1 MDQLSRNDDLTAA
14 LSRTHLDL
22 VVVDEAH
29 RMSAHYFGNELKR
42 TRRYELGQLLGR
54 ITRHLLL
61 MTATPHSGK
70 DEDYQLFLALLHPD
84 RFEGKFRR
92 SDHSTDA
99 SGLTRRMVKE
109 ELLTVDGRRLFP
121 ERKAIT
127 VTYPLSASEREL
139 YDAVTEYVRKE
150 WDHADSLKETGD
162 TRTGVTVGFA
172 LTVLQR
178 RLASSP
184 EEILR
189 SLERRRRRL
198 EQRRHELLYGAL
210 AEVESGLRLA
220 EVVGT
225 DVDIDA
231 DLEELDVAERET
243 GRGGSGRCGDGCA
256 DPRGARTQRSRSWP
270 TWRHWPATYGT
281 RGPPEVDRAARPPA
295 H

>member
-99 SGLTRRMVKE
+99 SGLTRRM
-109 ELLTVDGRRLFP
+109 
-121 ERKAIT
+121 
-127 VTYPLSASEREL
+127 
-139 YDAVTEYVRKE
+139 
-150 WDHADSLKETGD
+150 
-162 TRTGVTVGFA
+162 
-172 LTVLQR
+172 
-178 RLASSP
+178 
-184 EEILR
+184 
-189 SLERRRRRL
+189 
-198 EQRRHELLYGAL
+198 
-210 AEVESGLRLA
+210 
-220 EVVGT
+220 
-225 DVDIDA
+225 
-231 DLEELDVAERET
+231 
-243 GRGGSGRCGDGCA
+243 
-256 DPRGARTQRSRSWP
+256 
-270 TWRHWPATYGT
+270 
-281 RGPPEVDRAARPPA
+281 
-295 H
+295 